1 MEMAESPPLKRVL
14 TLPELVAYGVG
25 TTVGAGIYVLIGK
38 VAGLAGGYGIHAF
51 LLSVIAVAMP
61 AAYAEFVGRLPYAAG
76 EARYVAHGL
85 RLPWLGAA
93 VGLAVA
99 LSGMLSFAAL
109 TLGAAGYLT
118 HYLPISD
125 WVIGLAMLAAM
136 AAVVLM
142 GIRQSVWLA
151 GVVTLLEVGGLLAV
165 IGAGLW
171 HDPAAMAGVV
181 LTPPPLSWSQ
191 WNNIIAATLLTFFA
205 FIGFEDMVNV
215 AEEARDPERMIPRAI
230 FLTLFITLFM
240 YLAVFAAALGGLA
253 TRPGEKSGLAASNA
267 PLALVAG
274 RYRPLNADIIS
285 AVAITS
291 VINGVVVQMIMAS
304 RVVYGLARKGWLPA
318 ILARVHPRSRTPHM
332 AIVLVWFIISLLALA
347 FPVVAL
353 AASTARVVMGVFA
366 LVCLSLLLVK
376 WRGETA
382 PASAFTAPWPVVA
395 AGFVVCMLLLV
406 FA

>member
-61 AAYAEFVGRLPYAAG
+61 AAAYAEFVGRLPYAAG

-99 LSGMLSFAAL
+99 LSGMLSSAAL

-125 WVIGLAMLAAM
+125 RVIGLAMLAAM

-191 WNNIIAATLLTFFA
+191 WSNIIAATLLTFFA

-240 YLAVFAAALGGLA
+240 YLAVFAAALVVA
-253 TRPGEKSGLAASNA
+253 TPAELAASNA

-347 FPVVAL
+347 FPVAAL